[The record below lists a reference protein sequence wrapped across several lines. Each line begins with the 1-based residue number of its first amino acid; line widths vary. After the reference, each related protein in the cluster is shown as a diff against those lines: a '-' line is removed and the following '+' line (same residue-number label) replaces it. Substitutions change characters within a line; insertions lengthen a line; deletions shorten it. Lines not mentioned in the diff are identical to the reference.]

1 MWQRNIRCWFQP
13 YQSWTRL
20 SAFFVGM
27 AIVGFRSPPDRWV
40 VDVSQL
46 TPLASKAA
54 LLSVNIM
61 KVRGAMTSPSAMTRT
76 IAGAEPKGQDP
87 EHDRLR
93 ALGGNG
99 C

>member
-1 MWQRNIRCWFQP
+1 MWQRNIRCRFQP

-61 KVRGAMTSPSAMTRT
+61 KVRGAMTS
-76 IAGAEPKGQDP
+76 
-87 EHDRLR
+87 R
-93 ALGGNG
+93 AR
-99 C
+99 